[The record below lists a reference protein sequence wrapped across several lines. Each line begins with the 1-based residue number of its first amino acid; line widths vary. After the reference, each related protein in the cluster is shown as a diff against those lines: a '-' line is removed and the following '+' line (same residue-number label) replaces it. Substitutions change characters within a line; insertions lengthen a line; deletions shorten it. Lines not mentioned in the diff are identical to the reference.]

1 MKRTIAI
8 FLSLTVAITGYSQTW
23 KRNRVEVFAG
33 IPINHYFGD
42 IGGSASSSSMLGIKD
57 ISYRAIRSGISFGA
71 TFRLNQALYV
81 QGAAN
86 IGYLGNTDEGSRN
99 ETRNYG
105 FSTYGTE
112 LTATAMYFLIPES
125 DQNYFYSVMDLR
137 GGLRKIRKPYS
148 LYIFAGMGG
157 LFYKVTPKLDLIDS
171 ERFDNSE
178 KFATVIPLG
187 VGVKYQLLP
196 RTLLG
201 AELGARYVLSDYID
215 GFSPSQSKHN
225 DVYYTLSFKLYY
237 RISYQKFIKKSVKWF

>member
-1 MKRTIAI
+1 MKRTISI
-8 FLSLTVAITGYSQTW
+8 FLLLTIAITGYSQTW

-42 IGGSASSSSMLGIKD
+42 IGGSASSSSMLGLKD
-57 ISYRAIRSGISFGA
+57 ISYRAVRSGISFGA
-71 TFRLNQALYV
+71 IFRLNEALYV
-81 QGAAN
+81 QGTTN
-86 IGYLGNTDEGSRN
+86 IGYFGNTDKGSRN
-99 ETRNYG
+99 ESRNYG

-112 LTATAMYFLIPES
+112 LTASAMYFLIPES

-178 KFATVIPLG
+178 KFATVIPFG
-187 VGVKYQLLP
+187 VGVKYQLLA

-201 AELGARYVLSDYID
+201 AELGARYLLSDYMD

-237 RISYQKFIKKSVKWF
+237 RISYEKFIKKSVKWF